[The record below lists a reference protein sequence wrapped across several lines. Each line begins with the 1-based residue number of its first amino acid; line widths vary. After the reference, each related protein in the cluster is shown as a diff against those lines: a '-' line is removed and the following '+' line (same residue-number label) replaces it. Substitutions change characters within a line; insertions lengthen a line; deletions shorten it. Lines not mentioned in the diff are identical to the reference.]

1 MPSWAHLIHII
12 SKTQT
17 GRWCRERER
26 VGRER
31 QVAHWVS
38 LESKRAQCLQMWG
51 MCDSITLWYCS
62 SCWVSPLSLLP
73 LFLFSPSFP
82 LPLCVCAPLSVICS
96 YFGLL
101 ILRAETFCKCFH
113 YASHVAKRQRQRR
126 LQAEGEA
133 TLITLCLSLINFC
146 RIYYLNAFMCVC
158 SAHMCVCVWL
168 KGASKI
174 GTSFWSEAT
183 SLQKSIKSDT
193 CESCKH
199 PSHEYVCV
207 CVRACWTM
215 RHAPFCVCE
224 SPTLCSTW
232 ALRVCVWFGCFNPF
246 RFAINS
252 FCLFTFRLCRQQKSL
267 NTL

>member
-1 MPSWAHLIHII
+1 
-12 SKTQT
+12 
-17 GRWCRERER
+17 
-26 VGRER
+26 
-31 QVAHWVS
+31 
-38 LESKRAQCLQMWG
+38 MWG

-126 LQAEGEA
+126 LQAEA

-158 SAHMCVCVWL
+158 SACVRVCGW
-168 KGASKI
+168 KGHPKLGQVFGARRHHFKSQLSRTHAKAANTLV
-174 GTSFWSEAT
+174 TS
-183 SLQKSIKSDT
+183 
-193 CESCKH
+193 
-199 PSHEYVCV
+199 VCV
-207 CVRACWTM
+207 CVCACVLDHVP
-215 RHAPFCVCE
+215 RPI
-224 SPTLCSTW
+224 L
-232 ALRVCVWFGCFNPF
+232 CVWVSHFMLDL
-246 RFAINS
+246 S
-252 FCLFTFRLCRQQKSL
+252 SSYVCLVWLL
-267 NTL
+267 

>member
-1 MPSWAHLIHII
+1 MILQQLLS
-12 SKTQT
+12 
-17 GRWCRERER
+17 
-26 VGRER
+26 
-31 QVAHWVS
+31 VS
-38 LESKRAQCLQMWG
+38 SVSA
-51 MCDSITLWYCS
+51 
-62 SCWVSPLSLLP
+62 SPLSLLP
-73 LFLFSPSFP
+73 LFRSPSV
-82 LPLCVCAPLSVICS
+82 CVCAPLSVICS

-126 LQAEGEA
+126 LQAEA

-158 SAHMCVCVWL
+158 SACVRVCWCACVRL

-215 RHAPFCVCE
+215 RHAPFCVCV
-224 SPTLCSTW
+224 SPTLCST
-232 ALRVCVWFGCFNPF
+232 
-246 RFAINS
+246 
-252 FCLFTFRLCRQQKSL
+252 
-267 NTL
+267 

>member
-1 MPSWAHLIHII
+1 MILQQLLS
-12 SKTQT
+12 
-17 GRWCRERER
+17 
-26 VGRER
+26 
-31 QVAHWVS
+31 VS
-38 LESKRAQCLQMWG
+38 SVSA
-51 MCDSITLWYCS
+51 
-62 SCWVSPLSLLP
+62 SPLSLLP
-73 LFLFSPSFP
+73 PFP

-113 YASHVAKRQRQRR
+113 YASHVAKRQRQRS
-126 LQAEGEA
+126 LQAEAEA

-158 SAHMCVCVWL
+158 SAHMCVCMWL

-199 PSHEYVCV
+199 PSHECV
-207 CVRACWTM
+207 CVRPCWTM
-215 RHAPFCVCE
+215 CHAPFCVCVGV
-224 SPTLCSTW
+224 SHFMLDLSSSC
-232 ALRVCVWFGCFNPF
+232 VCLVW
-246 RFAINS
+246 
-252 FCLFTFRLCRQQKSL
+252 LL
-267 NTL
+267 